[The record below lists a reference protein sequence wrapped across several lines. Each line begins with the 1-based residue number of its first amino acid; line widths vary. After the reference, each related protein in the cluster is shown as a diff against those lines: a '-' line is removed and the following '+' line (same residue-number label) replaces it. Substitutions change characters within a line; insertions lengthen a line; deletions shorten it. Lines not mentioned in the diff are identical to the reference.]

1 MWQHSVGEGER
12 VLLNYE
18 HKMQKEKIKNVHT
31 VHRSLA
37 KPMIFNE

>member
-18 HKMQKEKIKNVHT
+18 HEMQKKKKIKTCTQHIVY
-31 VHRSLA
+31 
-37 KPMIFNE
+37 PG

>member
-18 HKMQKEKIKNVHT
+18 DEMQKKKIKNVHN
-31 VHRSLA
+31 RM
-37 KPMIFNE
+37 P

>member
-18 HKMQKEKIKNVHT
+18 DEMQKEKKLKKCTQQYAQVRPN
-31 VHRSLA
+31 L
-37 KPMIFNE
+37 